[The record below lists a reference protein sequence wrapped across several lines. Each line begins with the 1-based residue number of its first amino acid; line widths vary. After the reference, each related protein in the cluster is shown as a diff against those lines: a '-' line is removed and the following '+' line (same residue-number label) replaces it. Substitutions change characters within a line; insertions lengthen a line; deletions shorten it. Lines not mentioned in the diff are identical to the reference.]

1 MASSSSSY
9 QLQTTYLKSTEEFNC
24 FKENKVS
31 KALQEEEEEDWLRL
45 GLTSSWKKIVDQ
57 NHIPNPTLVSSSS
70 SSSSSSSFLSSSS
83 QSLFCP
89 QIGLGLGFE
98 DKGSCLESRKS
109 KEGLE
114 GLNWYD
120 DHNHNHNHDNGM
132 MLWPSS
138 TSCQIMNPRG
148 EELAMSIPSD
158 SHHYLA
164 RNNHNQSDLWFTL
177 RSFTNRSGE
186 ALPQISKEYI
196 RVKDENMT
204 VLMVKK
210 YLVTKLGLSNEA
222 EVT

>member
-24 FKENKVS
+24 FKEKKVS
-31 KALQEEEEEDWLRL
+31 KALQEEEEEDWLKL

-57 NHIPNPTLVSSSS
+57 NHIPNPTLVYSSSS
-70 SSSSSSSFLSSSS
+70 SSSSSSLLSSSS

-114 GLNWYD
+114 GLNCYN
-120 DHNHNHNHDNGM
+120 DHNHNNDNGM
-132 MLWPSS
+132 MLCPSS

-158 SHHYLA
+158 SHHCLA

-177 RSFTNRSGE
+177 RSFTNR
-186 ALPQISKEYI
+186 
-196 RVKDENMT
+196 
-204 VLMVKK
+204 
-210 YLVTKLGLSNEA
+210 
-222 EVT
+222 